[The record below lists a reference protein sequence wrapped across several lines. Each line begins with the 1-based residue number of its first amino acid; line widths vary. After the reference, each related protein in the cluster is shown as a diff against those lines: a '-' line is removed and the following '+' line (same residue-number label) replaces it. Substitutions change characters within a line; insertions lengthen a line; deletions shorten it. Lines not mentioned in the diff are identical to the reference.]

1 MDELAEPPREAIDLP
16 TVLAALADPGRLA
29 MVRRLAAV
37 DEECCTAIAESSG
50 LRCGKSTLSH
60 HTRVLRESG
69 VAHARVVGT
78 RRMVSL
84 RREDLD
90 ALFPGLIDAIVVGRW
105 ASVART

>member
-1 MDELAEPPREAIDLP
+1 MDELVEPPREAIELS

-29 MVRRLAAV
+29 MVRRLTEV
-37 DEECCTAIAESSG
+37 DEESCTGMAEATG

-69 VAHARVVGT
+69 VAHSRIAGT

-84 RREDLD
+84 RRDDLD
-90 ALFPGLIDAIVVGRW
+90 ALFPGLVDAIVGCH
-105 ASVART
+105 ASVSAS